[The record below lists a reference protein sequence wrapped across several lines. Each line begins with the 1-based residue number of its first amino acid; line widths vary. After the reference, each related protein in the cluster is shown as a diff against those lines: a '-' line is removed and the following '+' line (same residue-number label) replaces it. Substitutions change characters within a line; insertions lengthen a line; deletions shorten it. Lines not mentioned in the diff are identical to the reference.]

1 MLQALSD
8 NSTVLDFSVKR
19 QSSEDPCISNVC
31 ATDKVQGAELVSEER
46 ELDLSSSSSSPVT
59 PSSSLLN
66 LVQSNTLKYREQEY
80 LSTSASESDYT
91 SDDGDSTD
99 VDSELDGENENG
111 DGKRHFLARVTV
123 TVDSSDEN
131 EKEAK
136 GGPDGDA
143 KTLTH

>member
-1 MLQALSD
+1 MADLNA
-8 NSTVLDFSVKR
+8 TVLDFSVKR
-19 QSSEDPCISNVC
+19 QSSGSPCISTVP
-31 ATDKVQGAELVSEER
+31 ATNEVQGSDQLSDENR
-46 ELDLSSSSSSPVT
+46 LDLSSPLSNPAT
-59 PSSSLLN
+59 PSSSLLS
-66 LVQSNTLKYREQEY
+66 LVESNTLKYREQEY

-111 DGKRHFLARVTV
+111 EEKRHFLARVTV